1 MKPSR
6 PPSLRARALQAL
18 ALREHSRSELRNK
31 LCRPRP
37 GATGFGQAPDDD
49 RDAANDRRQALA
61 AEVETLLDEL
71 QAQGLLSDERFVESR
86 VHARASRFGNRRIQ
100 QELQR
105 HGVTLDEQTATELR
119 LSEEQRARSV
129 WSRRFGAPAADAAER
144 ARQMRFLA
152 ARGFS
157 PEVIR
162 RVVKGHDPDEPEP
175 APDRD

>member
-1 MKPSR
+1 MKSSR

-18 ALREHSRSELRNK
+18 ALREHSRSELRRK

-37 GATGFGQAPDDD
+37 GAHGPSEDVPDD
-49 RDAANDRRQALA
+49 RDAVDERRQAHA
-61 AEVETLLDEL
+61 AEVEALLDEL
-71 QAQGLLSDERFVESR
+71 QAQGLLSDERFIESR

-105 HGVTLDEQTATELR
+105 HGVSLDDRTAAELR
-119 LSEEQRARSV
+119 RSEEQRARSV
-129 WSRRFGAPAADAAER
+129 WSRRFGASAADAAER

-157 PEVIR
+157 PDVIR
-162 RVVKGHDPDEPEP
+162 RVVRGRDPDEHEP
-175 APDRD
+175 DPDLY